1 MRRPGRVR
9 GIAGDELDAGASRN
23 VGDEQGGEREQAGG
37 MPRPAG
43 AETGPE
49 VGLTDRRRA
58 LILLVVVVGVL
69 MAAVDTTIVV
79 LALPAMERSLHIA
92 LSAVVWVI
100 VAYILV
106 VTILATQVGRLGDM
120 FGRSRMYE
128 LGFAVFIV
136 GSALCAT
143 ATSETTIIV
152 FRIVQG
158 VGGAFLTA
166 NSGAVLADAFPKQQ
180 RGKAFGYNAIGWNVG
195 AILGIL
201 IGGLIITYTSW
212 RWIFWIN
219 VPTGLLAL
227 ALALKVLRDRSPR
240 QRQRLDLVGMGLLGA
255 GLFGV
260 LWAMTKLATSKLSGP
275 LLATLVGGVVVLV
288 VFVIAEHH
296 RDAPMV
302 NLRLFRIPTFA
313 PTLLAA
319 LFQGLANFAVLFL
332 VLMYLQ
338 GVRHLTPLDASFLLI
353 PGYLVGGI
361 IGPICGRLADRF
373 GAVWPATI
381 GLGVEVL
388 ALGVYSQLTST
399 TPLAVVTVA
408 AVLTGLGAGAF
419 MPANNSAV
427 MKVAPGRDFG
437 IASGLL
443 RTFANIGMV
452 FSFSVAVLVA
462 ARSIS
467 RQLAFAIFVGTT
479 SLPRQLGSAFTTGLH
494 AAFFSS
500 IGFMALAA
508 LLSATRALG
517 AQKPTMAGP
526 IDPGASA
533 VRQGPERARAGGTNL
548 DDGDG

>member
-1 MRRPGRVR
+1 MEYKWTVLSNTTLGALMASINGTIILISLPVIFRGLNVDPFLPGNFT
-9 GIAGDELDAGASRN
+9 L
-23 VGDEQGGEREQAGG
+23 
-37 MPRPAG
+37 
-43 AETGPE
+43 
-49 VGLTDRRRA
+49 
-58 LILLVVVVGVL
+58 LIWLLLGYGVVTATLLV
-69 MAAVDTTIVV
+69 T
-79 LALPAMERSLHIA
+79 
-92 LSAVVWVI
+92 
-100 VAYILV
+100 
-106 VTILATQVGRLGDM
+106 
-120 FGRSRMYE
+120 FGRISDMWGRARMYN
-128 LGFAVFIV
+128 LGFAVFAV
-136 GSALCAT
+136 GSLMLFLT
-143 ATSETTIIV
+143 PNTGTTGAWELV
-152 FRIVQG
+152 GFRIVQG

-201 IGGLIITYTSW
+201 IGGLIITYASW

-227 ALALKVLRDRSPR
+227 ALALKVLRDRGPR
-240 QRQRLDLVGMGLLGA
+240 ERQRLDLFGMSLLGA

-275 LLATLVGGVVVLV
+275 LLATLVGGVAVLV
-288 VFVIAEHH
+288 VFVVVEHH

-338 GVRHLTPLDASFLLI
+338 GVRHLTPLDASLLLI

-388 ALGVYSQLTST
+388 ALGVYSQLTPT
-399 TPLAVVTVA
+399 TPLGVVTVA
-408 AVLTGLGAGAF
+408 AVLNGLGAGAF

-437 IASGLL
+437 IASGML

-517 AQKPTMAGP
+517 AQKPTMVGL
-526 IDPGASA
+526 IDPGASV